1 MIDLHYSFVFQEL
14 PLDDNLRKAAED
26 GHICFLCLQTKF
38 WLLSPGV
45 SCSMCCHLVCGKC
58 SHAMMIPADQFF
70 ATPVLLHSPGQ
81 ADPSPHQDY
90 QPSQLAGDYILI
102 TARCPGSVA
111 SSTQIIRREDKTPF
125 NGVNTVTTTMES
137 LPPANCPSLSL
148 PPAKDKYS
156 TLPRKT
162 GRRWSMISARTG
174 EKEKMEDS
182 ALSVCTDCKHM
193 LLQLGFRV

>member
-14 PLDDNLRKAAED
+14 PLDDNLRKATED
-26 GHICFLCLQTKF
+26 GRICFLCLKTKF
-38 WLLSPGV
+38 WLLSQGV

-70 ATPVLLHSPGQ
+70 ATPVLLLSPGQ

-90 QPSQLAGDYILI
+90 QPSHL
-102 TARCPGSVA
+102 PGVNLSI
-111 SSTQIIRREDKTPF
+111 SKQTPF
-125 NGVNTVTTTMES
+125 LSVNTVTATMES
-137 LPPANCPSLSL
+137 LPPVISPSLPL
-148 PPAKDKYS
+148 AKDKYS

-174 EKEKMEDS
+174 EKEKMENS
-182 ALSVCTDCKHM
+182 PLSVCTDCKH
-193 LLQLGFRV
+193 LVLQVCLRVRPDQDHKSHMSDEI